1 MKRLISL
8 LLALAMVL
16 SLSTG
21 LSITTFAAGETVT
34 ATVQGTYT
42 KSEDAQDITVRLEPA
57 GLTDPYCMFSI
68 DGITL
73 PEGFAVKSF
82 STSNTAQPIT
92 GGNYNLSI
100 GRLNYY
106 TNDSEDT
113 IPKDTYYD
121 VVITVPANASG
132 EYSIS
137 FNTIRVATTYGQN
150 TVLEQTNATAALTI
164 SEPAARE
171 YNITIDSNIQNGSVT
186 ASAAKAAAGTQ
197 VTLTADP
204 IEGYELKKLTY
215 IKNEEGADPVDVES
229 SVPFEMPAAD
239 ITVNAEFGLPYNGY
253 YFTTSADTVP
263 DEDNSVAVT
272 VKVIGHSDNLET
284 FNAYDL
290 TVTYDSGL
298 VYSNFAGTAAE
309 DDVSV
314 TNDENSNTIRVVGA
328 GANKDIGTNVVTLK
342 FTMAEDATGT
352 NEVKVTAAKVSD
364 RDASAVKDA
373 PAAQAAADPND
384 PEADDTPDTTIVSTK
399 YKVDKPE
406 FVLVSGDAIHG
417 KSLSFWYDDN
427 DPTHF
432 EYTVL
437 KVTNGSEVLEDLIP
451 DADDKF
457 TIDEVEGNVLIEVTR
472 NRKTYEVEIQT
483 QNANVTVGKKEDTDT
498 PIDASY
504 GVDYAFGVTPNENM
518 SISKVAYKI
527 GGAESEV
534 DCAYNQEN
542 NQYYVP
548 GENIVGKVTIL
559 VEAAAS
565 GNINVEFSG
574 SGSDLVAGGTSQ
586 NVPMGQE
593 LIVTLNEKK
602 DGYLYSVRVGDNTI
616 AANEDGTFTI
626 PGNLVQAGL
635 KVTVLEAKLVVN
647 VVNYFDIDG
656 KSLFLVK
663 AKATAAEMGEN
674 ETTENIDLDLA
685 YGKDG
690 EGELLPMYYS
700 NKYTVIDQIPA
711 EDGTTDVVSEEGAFA
726 WLVFTDE
733 TLIDGNAIKTAAMAA
748 ITENTDGK
756 SDAHNIAYDN
766 NVNGSNNIDVNDAQL
781 VYDMYKGQYIEF
793 TDNLTMKKFLEA
805 DLSDVV
811 TENGSLLNTSDVMVI
826 IDAII
831 KAK

>member
-1 MKRLISL
+1 MKKRVLS
-8 LLALAMVL
+8 LALALMLVL
-16 SLSTG
+16 SLIPIS
-21 LSITTFAAGETVT
+21 A
-34 ATVQGTYT
+34 
-42 KSEDAQDITVRLEPA
+42 
-57 GLTDPYCMFSI
+57 
-68 DGITL
+68 
-73 PEGFAVKSF
+73 FAVEATSF
-82 STSNTAQPIT
+82 ALT
-92 GGNYNLSI
+92 GGEVAVNGTEDKTVNVVFSVNEAVSIISLQGKFQEESEYLTLSNYVSPVELK
-100 GRLNYY
+100 GTNYFDVPSGVVVYADADLEGYSVAANGNVMTAVY
-106 TNDSEDT
+106 TVD
-113 IPKDTYYD
+113 K
-121 VVITVPANASG
+121 
-132 EYSIS
+132 
-137 FNTIRVATTYGQN
+137 NTPTDIYHVTFELE
-150 TVLEQTNATAALTI
+150 VLEDYDFNAVKKQSYEADIHVTNNPQVT
-164 SEPAARE
+164 E
-171 YNITIDSNIQNGSVT
+171 YNITVAEGIQYGNVT
-186 ASAAKAAAGTQ
+186 ADKAKAAAGDN
-197 VTLTADP
+197 VTLTAVPD
-204 IEGYELKKLTY
+204 EGYELKKLTY
-215 IKNEEGADPVDVES
+215 TKNEEGAAPVDVES
-229 SVPFEMPAAD
+229 GVPFEMPAAD
-239 ITVNAEFGLPYNGY
+239 ITVNAEFGLPFSGY

-272 VKVIGHSDNLET
+272 VKVIGHSDNLAT

-364 RDASAVKDA
+364 RDASTVNDA
-373 PAAQAAADPND
+373 PAAQAAADPNNT
-384 PEADDTPDTTIVSTK
+384 EADDTPDTTVIFTK
-399 YKVDKPE
+399 YKVDKPD

-427 DPTHF
+427 DTTHF

-437 KVTNGSEVLEDLIP
+437 KVTNGTKDLENLIP
-451 DADDKF
+451 DADGKF

-483 QNANVTVGKKEDTDT
+483 LNAVVTVDKKDGTEN

-504 GVDYAFGVTPNENM
+504 GVNYVFGVTPDENM

-527 GGAESEV
+527 GEAENEV

-574 SGSDLVAGGTSQ
+574 SGSDLVVGGTSQ
-586 NVPMGQE
+586 SVPMGE
-593 LIVTLNEKK
+593 ALIVTLNEKK

-635 KVTVLEAKLVVN
+635 KVTVLEAKLVIN
-647 VVNYFDIDG
+647 VVNYFDTDG

-690 EGELLPMYYS
+690 KGELLPMYYS

-711 EDGTTDVVSEEGAFA
+711 EDGTTDVVSEAGAFA

-733 TLIDGNAIKTAAMAA
+733 DGDVIKTAAMAA

-756 SDAHNIAYDN
+756 SDANNITYDN

-781 VYDMYKGQYIEF
+781 VYDMYKGLYDEF
-793 TDNLTMKKFLEA
+793 TDSLTMKKFLEA

-811 TENGSLLNTSDVMVI
+811 NNENSSLLNTNDVMAI
-826 IDAII
+826 IDYIVTN
-831 KAK
+831 K